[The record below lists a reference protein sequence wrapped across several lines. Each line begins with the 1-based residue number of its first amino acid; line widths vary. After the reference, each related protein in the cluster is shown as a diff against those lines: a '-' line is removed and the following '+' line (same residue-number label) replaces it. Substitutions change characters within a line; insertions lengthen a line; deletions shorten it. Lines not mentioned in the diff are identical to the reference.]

1 MLIEIEQMVDL
12 DQINPNEIIGE
23 SWAVFGDT
31 IPKEQYNILSRVL
44 KLLFAI
50 DESMTEI
57 VPLIIA
63 TLVNEDLDNQSKKL
77 EMYHTINN
85 VMLEQL
91 DEMGIHL
98 HDQYRGFE
106 FLHLNQYLL
115 EMLLDV
121 SSLEDIYGLA
131 DKIIDPSVDNIERF
145 MSVMNVL
152 YNEDTLLELEYHI
165 MDVDERLLTTIAGV
179 LKNDDTLLEGVSDST
194 ITRVKANMIFMD
206 GTLGRQ
212 VVTNGSALEGSIRTF
227 KQFFQKELA
236 ALSEDTSEE
245 GIKNY
250 VYNLVSLYL
259 VSSVNTAS
267 IRDLLVDEFA
277 TLSEDIIQAVKIDAY
292 LQQLVLDV

>member
-145 MSVMNVL
+145 MNIMNVL

-206 GTLGRQ
+206 DTLGRQ

-267 IRDLLVDEFA
+267 IRDLLVNEFA
-277 TLSEDIIQAVKIDAY
+277 PLSEDIIQAVKIDAY

>member
-131 DKIIDPSVDNIERF
+131 DKIIDPSADNIERF
-145 MSVMNVL
+145 MNIMNVL
-152 YNEDTLLELEYHI
+152 YDEDTLLELEYHI

-194 ITRVKANMIFMD
+194 INRVKANMIFMD
-206 GTLGRQ
+206 DTLGRQ

-267 IRDLLVDEFA
+267 IRDLLVNEFA
-277 TLSEDIIQAVKIDAY
+277 PLSEDIIQAVKIDAY

>member
-145 MSVMNVL
+145 MNIMNVL
-152 YNEDTLLELEYHI
+152 YDEDTLLELEYHI

-194 ITRVKANMIFMD
+194 INRVKANMIFMD
-206 GTLGRQ
+206 DTLGRQ

-267 IRDLLVDEFA
+267 IRDLLVNEFA
-277 TLSEDIIQAVKIDAY
+277 PLSEDIIQAVKIDAY

>member
-145 MSVMNVL
+145 MNIMNVL
-152 YNEDTLLELEYHI
+152 YDEDTLLELEYHI

-206 GTLGRQ
+206 DTLGRQ